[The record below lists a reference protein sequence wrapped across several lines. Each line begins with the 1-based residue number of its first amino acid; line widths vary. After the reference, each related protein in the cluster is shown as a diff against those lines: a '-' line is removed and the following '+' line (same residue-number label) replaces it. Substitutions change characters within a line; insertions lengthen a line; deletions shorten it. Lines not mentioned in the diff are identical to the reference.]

1 MQQFLMT
8 TKRAKL
14 LEDPALLD
22 SVSERLACR
31 IEVRGGNEVVISG
44 EAYDEYNA
52 KNVLQAFGRGFDI
65 NKAYK
70 LLSED
75 YFFESVD
82 LKVMFKNEDRVRRIK
97 ARIIGSEGRAKSYMQ
112 TVSGADMVV
121 YGDTVS
127 MIGTIDELRILR
139 SALNVLLDGGTHK
152 KAYTI
157 MEKLRKRIV
166 KGDVF
171 GAR

>member
-1 MQQFLMT
+1 MQQFLIP

-14 LEDPALLD
+14 LEDRALLD
-22 SVSERLACR
+22 SVSERLACG
-31 IEVRGGNEVVISG
+31 IEVRNGNEVVITG

-52 KNVLQAFGRGFDI
+52 KNVLLAFGRGFDI
-65 NKAYK
+65 HKAYK

-75 YFFESVD
+75 YFFESAD
-82 LKVMFKNEDRVRRIK
+82 MKAMFKNEDRVRRIK

-112 TVSGADMVV
+112 SVSGADMVV

-127 MIGTIDELRILR
+127 MIGTIEELKIMR
-139 SALNVLLDGGTHK
+139 SALDVLLDGGTHK

-157 MEKLRKRIV
+157 MEKMKKRAIN
-166 KGDVF
+166 
-171 GAR
+171 R